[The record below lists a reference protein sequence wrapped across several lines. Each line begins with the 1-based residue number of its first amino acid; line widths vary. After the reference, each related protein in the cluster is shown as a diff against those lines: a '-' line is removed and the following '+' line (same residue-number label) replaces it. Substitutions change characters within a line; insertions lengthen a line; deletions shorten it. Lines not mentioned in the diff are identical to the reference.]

1 MTNNIQQS
9 AECREHYMLLTDQ
22 LVKINCLLFG
32 CPDKPNEI
40 PMTTKVN
47 IMFGIMIF
55 LVISLCG
62 TLGTLASLTFKAGIQ
77 LNEIKNMSIALDNHL
92 DQAKD
97 FEKRLNQ
104 VEFLVYKSKTLK

>member
-1 MTNNIQQS
+1 
-9 AECREHYMLLTDQ
+9 MLRTPHAIKRQ

-40 PMTTKVN
+40 PMSTKVN

-62 TLGTLASLTFKAGIQ
+62 TLSTLASLTFKAGMQ
-77 LNEIKNMSIALDNHL
+77 LNEIKNMSVALDNHL
-92 DQAKD
+92 EQAKD
-97 FEKRLNQ
+97 IERRLDK
-104 VEFLVYKSKTLK
+104 VELLVYKQK

>member
-1 MTNNIQQS
+1 MTQQQS
-9 AECREHYMLLTDQ
+9 QECYEHHMLLKDQ

-40 PMTTKVN
+40 PMSTKVN

-62 TLGTLASLTFKAGIQ
+62 TLSTLASLTFKAGMQ
-77 LNEIKNMSIALDNHL
+77 LNEIKNMSVALDNHL
-92 DQAKD
+92 EQAKD
-97 FEKRLNQ
+97 IERRLDK
-104 VEFLVYKSKTLK
+104 VELLVYKQK

>member
-1 MTNNIQQS
+1 
-9 AECREHYMLLTDQ
+9 MLLKDQ

-40 PMTTKVN
+40 PMSTKVN

-62 TLGTLASLTFKAGIQ
+62 TLGTLASLTFKAGMQ
-77 LNEIKNMSIALDNHL
+77 LNEIKNMSVALDNHL
-92 DQAKD
+92 EHSKD
-97 FEKRLNQ
+97 MERRLDK
-104 VEFLVYKSKTLK
+104 VELLVYKQK

>member
-9 AECREHYMLLTDQ
+9 AECREHHMLLKEKLEKVDG
-22 LVKINCLLFG
+22 VLFG
-32 CPDKPNEI
+32 SSDKPNEI
-40 PMTTKVN
+40 PIITKVN

-55 LVISLCG
+55 LVVSLCG
-62 TLGTLASLTFKAGIQ
+62 TLGTLTSLTFKAGMQ

-97 FEKRLNQ
+97 FENRLNQ